1 LAIEEQN
8 PGRGKALTVT
18 NPLSLLLLLL
28 LLLLLDFFSSLD
40 GSYESTVWVLAQTNS
55 WMKE

>member
-1 LAIEEQN
+1 LSIEEQN
-8 PGRGKALTVT
+8 PGRGKVLTVT

-28 LLLLLDFFSSLD
+28 LLLLDFFFSLD
-40 GSYESTVWVLAQTNS
+40 GSYKSTVWVLAETNS

>member
-1 LAIEEQN
+1 LSIEEQN
-8 PGRGKALTVT
+8 PGRGKVLTVT

-28 LLLLLDFFSSLD
+28 LLLDFFFSLD
-40 GSYESTVWVLAQTNS
+40 GSYKSTVWVLAETNS